1 MPFVFYMNRA
11 QGLSAVGF
19 HLNRAQRLSP
29 VRFPMKRYFL
39 LVAGFL
45 AASVAANAHDIITTP
60 ITWSREI
67 SRIVYKH
74 CASCHHEGG
83 KAFSLMT
90 YSEARPWT
98 VAIKEEILT
107 RRMPPWG
114 AIKGF
119 GDFRNDQG
127 LTPEQMELVISWAD
141 GGVPEGEAKDL
152 PPPPKDADAFPL
164 DRPTSATLKGAIAAT
179 GEFKLTRAITV
190 DGLWPK
196 TIADHATTQI
206 MAELPDGDVMPLL
219 WLSDYR
225 PEMGHSFLF
234 RTPMKL
240 PAGTIIHGVPAD
252 ATVMLLPGP
261 ATSAL
266 QPAHQ
271 SAPYSPRPSAGTGPT
286 PGKSSPAEKSR

>member
-1 MPFVFYMNRA
+1 
-11 QGLSAVGF
+11 
-19 HLNRAQRLSP
+19 
-29 VRFPMKRYFL
+29 MKRYL
-39 LVAGFL
+39 LLMAASL
-45 AASVAANAHDIITTP
+45 AAPVAANAHDIITTP

-127 LTPEQMELVISWAD
+127 LTPEQMELVVSWAD
-141 GGVPEGEAKDL
+141 GGVPEGEPKDL
-152 PPPPKDADAFPL
+152 PPPPKDTDAFPL
-164 DRPTSATLKGAIAAT
+164 DRPTPATLKGAIAAT
-179 GEFKLTRAITV
+179 SEFKLTHAIAV

-196 TIADHATTQI
+196 TISDHATTQI
-206 MAELPDGDVMPLL
+206 MAELPDGDVRPLL

-225 PEMGHSFLF
+225 PELGHSFLF
-234 RTPMKL
+234 RTPLKL
-240 PAGTIIHGVPAD
+240 PAGTMIHGVPAD
-252 ATVMLLPGP
+252 ATVMLLPATATTP
-261 ATSAL
+261 ATSVP

-271 SAPYSPRPSAGTGPT
+271 SAQYSPRPSAGTGPT
-286 PGKSSPAEKSR
+286 PGTSSPAEKSR